1 MNRNYSSFL
10 KISDKKGQNPSTLVY
25 NQASRLEV
33 QYNNLSEYADTYDYK
48 HKYNHC
54 DVNFNYIYKY
64 LMNGKKRVLGNAEL
78 AGTNVESGPDG

>member
-10 KISDKKGQNPSTLVY
+10 NISDKNKNPAGQLMY

-33 QYNNLSEYADTYDYK
+33 KYNNLSEYADTYDYK

-64 LMNGKKRVLGNAEL
+64 LMNGKKRNIGGVEL
-78 AGTNVESGPDG
+78 AGTNVV

>member
-1 MNRNYSSFL
+1 M
-10 KISDKKGQNPSTLVY
+10 Y

-33 QYNNLSEYADTYDYK
+33 QYNNLSEYADNYDYK

-64 LMNGKKRVLGNAEL
+64 LMNGKKKRVINERSL
-78 AGTNVESGPDG
+78 GTNGMDG